1 MLVRDTQIPTPDV
14 VGSTI
19 RDGQDRRQHA
29 LESLRSGFPD
39 ARIQR
44 ADTPVCEQCGAAPE
58 TVHHFLRECPAYDV
72 QRERLD
78 GDAGEAATQLRTLL
92 NTPRMMSHLFR
103 YIHDT
108 QRFHSTYGDLT
119 PRNPTARPELKNR
132 TRPGD

>member
-1 MLVRDTQIPTPDV
+1 MEIAALT
-14 VGSTI
+14 TI
-19 RDGQDRRQHA
+19 
-29 LESLRSGFPD
+29 L
-39 ARIQR
+39 QR
-44 ADTPVCEQCGAAPE
+44 ADTPICEQCGAAPE